1 MTAKQRAAAWTAG
14 AVSAALLLYVWRVQA
29 ALLVRLLAGGAAA
42 AYLFYPLARR
52 FERHFGMNRALS
64 ILCTFLTALGVLA
77 LTLVLIVPP
86 LFRQMRELIASLPAF
101 ADGLRARLRLV
112 NDQLSAHGLSR
123 LTLPEPQWERLLPSL
138 PPLLGGTASFAGSLF
153 GSIAQWVMIFILAYY
168 FLRDRE
174 RVLLH
179 LELMIPS
186 ALRPSA
192 LTAAA
197 AVHREIGTF
206 LRGQAVIGLLVG
218 TLSALALMLSGV
230 RAWLPLGMIVGL
242 FNLIPYFG
250 PILGA
255 IPAVLTA
262 LAQSPLTA
270 LFAAIGLF
278 AVQQIDSLIIS
289 PRIMGAMTG
298 LHPATVLLS
307 ITLGGSFA
315 GVAGMLLAIPVL
327 LAGRAFWRV
336 RMIGKSTN

>member
-1 MTAKQRAAAWTAG
+1 MTARQRVAAWSAG
-14 AVSAALLLYVWRVQA
+14 LILAAVILYVWRVQA
-29 ALLVRLLAGGAAA
+29 ALLLRLLAGGAAM
-42 AYLFYPLARR
+42 AYLFYPLVRR
-52 FERHFGMNRALS
+52 FERNFGANRVWS
-64 ILCTFLTALGVLA
+64 ILCAFLTALGVLA
-77 LTLVLIVPP
+77 LAVVLIVPP
-86 LFRQMRELIASLPAF
+86 LLRQMRELIASLPAF
-101 ADGLRARLRLV
+101 ADGLRAHFRLV
-112 NDQLSAHGLSR
+112 NEQLSAHGLSR
-123 LTLPEPQWERLLPSL
+123 LTLPDPQWESLIPSL
-138 PPLLGGTASFAGSLF
+138 PPLLGGTASFAGSLI

-192 LTAAA
+192 LTVAA

-206 LRGQAVIGLLVG
+206 LRGQALISLLVG

-230 RAWLPLGMIVGL
+230 RAWLPLGMVVGL

-270 LFAAIGLF
+270 LFAALGLF
-278 AVQQIDSLIIS
+278 AVQQIDSMIIS

-327 LAGRAFWRV
+327 LAGRAVWRV
-336 RMIGKSTN
+336 RMVGRSTN